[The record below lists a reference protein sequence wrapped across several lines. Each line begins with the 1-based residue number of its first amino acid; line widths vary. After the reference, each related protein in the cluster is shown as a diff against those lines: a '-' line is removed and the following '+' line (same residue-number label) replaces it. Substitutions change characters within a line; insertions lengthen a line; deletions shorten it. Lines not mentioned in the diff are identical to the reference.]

1 MKHLFAILF
10 FTFTILPCSG
20 TGQPIDIII
29 WRGDTLITYNRLLET
44 YPNWEFIQP
53 KISAALERID
63 KQIHPEKYNNDEIE
77 FSYYVAEWHVIDNRL
92 FLCNIYLESNF
103 EAKVDLQEIFQT
115 DPDNGFL
122 YANWVSDEIAYQ
134 IGKVIVSGINPIHE
148 YELVLQ
154 ISEGLVINHRGF
166 TNYIAKKPWYDRSEN
181 PNTLNDL
188 LYSKIDWARLPDY
201 GNNGN
206 MLGGLSG
213 LAAIAGINVG
223 EGAPT
228 EIYNNLLYSESVL
241 APVIYN
247 KYSTAEYRDPVDL
260 IKYFEIEPKY
270 VSNDSPDSLI
280 RRDEFLQMIDK
291 LNGSIVNS
299 SVDRLTSILTI
310 SVRTEEPKLSA

>member
-20 TGQPIDIII
+20 TGQPIDILI

-134 IGKVIVSGINPIHE
+134 KGKVIVSGINPIHE

-166 TNYIAKKPWYDRSEN
+166 TNYIAKKPWYDRREN

-201 GNNGN
+201 GNKRLQVIVTVHPTKRGKLDRVEFSETYMIDGKNIITDPG
-206 MLGGLSG
+206 SPFIKE
-213 LAAIAGINVG
+213 AIKVARKIP
-223 EGAPT
+223 EW
-228 EIYNNLLYSESVL
+228 Y
-241 APVIYN
+241 VIYHRN
-247 KYSTAEYRDPVDL
+247 
-260 IKYFEIEPKY
+260 
-270 VSNDSPDSLI
+270 
-280 RRDEFLQMIDK
+280 
-291 LNGSIVNS
+291 
-299 SVDRLTSILTI
+299 SILNQSIQIVFSKETQKKYA
-310 SVRTEEPKLSA
+310 R